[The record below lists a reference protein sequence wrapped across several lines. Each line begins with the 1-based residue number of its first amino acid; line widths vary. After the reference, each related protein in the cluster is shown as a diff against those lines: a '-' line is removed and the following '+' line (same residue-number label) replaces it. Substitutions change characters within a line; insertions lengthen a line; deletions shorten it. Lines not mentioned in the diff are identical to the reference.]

1 MLKKLFIRV
10 WAGPL
15 PEWYEKYIENTN
27 SLKKY
32 GFDFMVWNDTK
43 KLAELAKEKLGVTLE
58 LEDGSKKAGD
68 VDPLYGIIFE
78 DYIRGYDFWGH
89 TGLDCVYGRL
99 DRFVSDE
106 YLSDCDIFGNDP
118 GSICGPFSLY
128 RNTPKVNNLFKKY
141 PRWKEMIEDKKT
153 WGFDEIQFAELV
165 NQQKDLRVKYAF
177 WQNYDDYKN
186 LQKQDLKL
194 LEDGTLWDN
203 RANKETMMY
212 HFNWLRNYPTL

>member
-89 TGLDCVYGRL
+89 TGLDCFILPSCCFFFVGKSLRL
-99 DRFVSDE
+99 FYVSLVFLLSLWSFFVLLVALLSFLRSFFLIAYFSCYFCDF
-106 YLSDCDIFGNDP
+106 YLSRRFIFF
-118 GSICGPFSLY
+118 C
-128 RNTPKVNNLFKKY
+128 
-141 PRWKEMIEDKKT
+141 
-153 WGFDEIQFAELV
+153 LV
-165 NQQKDLRVKYAF
+165 
-177 WQNYDDYKN
+177 
-186 LQKQDLKL
+186 
-194 LEDGTLWDN
+194 
-203 RANKETMMY
+203 
-212 HFNWLRNYPTL
+212 